1 MVPIAIRQTQT
12 RFTFFGPRNL
22 DYESLYNHIVTTL
35 TRFVSAP
42 PEDSCTGD
50 NPWWK
55 KPKVA
60 KVNGTAAADA
70 SMEEKSQVRPINT
83 LVLNLNKQFH
93 VHCKSS
99 QTKYHKHPE
108 SLVYPKLLMLIQI
121 ECSVLQTGER

>member
-1 MVPIAIRQTQT
+1 MARDGSNNDWTNTNLIY
-12 RFTFFGPRNL
+12 TFFVPRNL

-83 LVLNLNKQFH
+83 FKSQPMRRDCTVKSLDLGRLVRRQFK
-93 VHCKSS
+93 VH
-99 QTKYHKHPE
+99 
-108 SLVYPKLLMLIQI
+108 
-121 ECSVLQTGER
+121 